1 MQHTIRCR
9 ITRTLHVTMMKPDPL
24 VEIEVG
30 IQGDT
35 AAALGRAGRSL
46 GRAVEALAEFD
57 NRGIPRTKER
67 RALLHAAADAL
78 WAYVV
83 QKEAIGITD
92 HTKVNEVYG
101 VTLEMWRLMGT
112 SGACVQSRDAPEAR
126 SRTTPSSPFTTRA
139 SRS

>member
-1 MQHTIRCR
+1 MSDVIMT
-9 ITRTLHVTMMKPDPL
+9 KPDPL
-24 VEIEVG
+24 LEIEVG
-30 IQGDT
+30 IRGDT
-35 AAALGRAGRSL
+35 AAALGRAGRTL
-46 GRAVEALAEFD
+46 GRAVDALAAFD
-57 NRGIPRTKER
+57 GRGIPRPRHR

-101 VTLEMWRLMGT
+101 VTPELWRVMGT
-112 SGACVQSRDAPEAR
+112 SRPDVQSRDAPEAR
-126 SRTTPSSPFTTRA
+126 SRTAPSRPFTTRA

>member
-1 MQHTIRCR
+1 
-9 ITRTLHVTMMKPDPL
+9 MMRPDPL
-24 VEIEVG
+24 VEIEVA

-35 AAALGRAGRSL
+35 AAALGRAGKAL
-46 GRAVEALAEFD
+46 GLAVDALAEFD
-57 NRGIPRTKER
+57 RRGIRRPRER

-92 HTKVNEVYG
+92 HSKVDEVYG
-101 VTLEMWRLMGT
+101 VTPEMWRVMGT
-112 SGACVQSRDAPEAR
+112 SRADVQSRDATNAR
-126 SRTTPSSPFTTRA
+126 SRTAPSSPFTTRA

>member
-1 MQHTIRCR
+1 M
-9 ITRTLHVTMMKPDPL
+9 VKPDPL

-46 GRAVEALAEFD
+46 GRAVEALMEFD
-57 NRGIPRTKER
+57 RRGIPKPRQRRT
-67 RALLHAAADAL
+67 LLHAAADAL

-92 HTKVNEVYG
+92 HSKVDEVYG
-101 VTLEMWRLMGT
+101 VTPELWRVMGT
-112 SGACVQSRDAPEAR
+112 SRADVQSLEAR
-126 SRTTPSSPFTTRA
+126 SRTAPSSPFTTRA

>member
-1 MQHTIRCR
+1 MR
-9 ITRTLHVTMMKPDPL
+9 KPDP
-24 VEIEVG
+24 VVKIEVG
-30 IQGDT
+30 IRGDT

-46 GRAVEALAEFD
+46 GRAVDALAEFD
-57 NRGIPRTKER
+57 ARGMPRPRER

-92 HTKVNEVYG
+92 HTKVSEVYG
-101 VTLEMWRLMGT
+101 VALEIWRLMGT
-112 SGACVQSRDAPEAR
+112 SRTDVQSRDAPEAR

>member
-1 MQHTIRCR
+1 MR
-9 ITRTLHVTMMKPDPL
+9 KPDSL

-30 IQGDT
+30 IRGDT
-35 AAALGRAGRSL
+35 AAALGRAVRTVGL
-46 GRAVEALAEFD
+46 AVDALAEFD
-57 NRGIPRTKER
+57 GRGIRRPKQR

-92 HTKVNEVYG
+92 HTKLNEVYG
-101 VTLEMWRLMGT
+101 VTPELWRLMGT
-112 SGACVQSRDAPEAR
+112 SRTDVQSRDAPEAS
-126 SRTTPSSPFTTRA
+126 SRTAPSSPFTTRA

>member
-1 MQHTIRCR
+1 LDVTIR
-9 ITRTLHVTMMKPDPL
+9 KPDPL

-30 IQGDT
+30 IRGDT
-35 AAALGRAGRSL
+35 AAALGRAGRTL
-46 GRAVEALAEFD
+46 GLAIDALTEFD
-57 NRGIPRTKER
+57 RRGIPRPRER

-92 HTKVNEVYG
+92 HTKLSEVYR
-101 VTLEMWRLMGT
+101 VTPEMWRVMGT
-112 SGACVQSRDAPEAR
+112 SRTDAQSRDAPEAR
-126 SRTTPSSPFTTRA
+126 SRTTPSNPFTTRA

>member
-1 MQHTIRCR
+1 MR
-9 ITRTLHVTMMKPDPL
+9 KPDPL

-30 IQGDT
+30 NRGDT
-35 AAALGRAGRSL
+35 AAALGRAGRTL
-46 GRAVEALAEFD
+46 GRAVDALTEFD
-57 NRGIPRTKER
+57 RCGIPRPRER
-67 RALLHAAADAL
+67 RALFHAAVDAL

-92 HTKVNEVYG
+92 HTKVSEVCG
-101 VTLEMWRLMGT
+101 VTLEIWRVMGT
-112 SGACVQSRDAPEAR
+112 SRACVQSRDAPAAR

>member
-1 MQHTIRCR
+1 M
-9 ITRTLHVTMMKPDPL
+9 VKPDPL

-46 GRAVEALAEFD
+46 GRAVEALMEFD
-57 NRGIPRTKER
+57 RRGIPKPRQRRT
-67 RALLHAAADAL
+67 LLHAAADAL

-92 HTKVNEVYG
+92 HSKLNEVYG
-101 VTLEMWRLMGT
+101 VTAELWRMMGT
-112 SGACVQSRDAPEAR
+112 SRADVQSRDAPEAR
-126 SRTTPSSPFTTRA
+126 SRTAPSSPFTTRA